1 MTMSRGSM
9 NLGILGAA
17 AIIFA
22 VITTLIS
29 LKIYHDS
36 GDIYLDRSR
45 PGYLPD
51 EDEAADQP
59 EGNQNFTYSDS
70 GDINVDE
77 LEEYLHELQL
87 LNQRI
92 TNLSDP
98 YGPSPLSNESLGIPT
113 GDSQSQSD

>member
-1 MTMSRGSM
+1 MSRGSM
-9 NLGILGAA
+9 NLGILGAI

-22 VITTLIS
+22 VTTTLIS

-51 EDEAADQP
+51 ENEAAEQP
-59 EGNQNFTYSDS
+59 DGNQNFIYADS
-70 GDINVDE
+70 GEIDVDG

-92 TNLSDP
+92 TNLADP

-113 GDSQSQSD
+113 DENQSNS